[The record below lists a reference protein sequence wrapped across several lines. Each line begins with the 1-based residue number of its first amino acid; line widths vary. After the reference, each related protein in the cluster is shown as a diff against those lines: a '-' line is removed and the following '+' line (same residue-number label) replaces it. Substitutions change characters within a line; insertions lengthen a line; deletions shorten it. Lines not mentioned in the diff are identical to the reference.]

1 MAINQANGGLVNGG
15 LVVKPVAF
23 RQDGAKIGATKPEI
37 YHRRQ
42 SPGRAFPTPLWPV
55 RPSASLS
62 AALVRPG
69 R

>member
-1 MAINQANGGLVNGG
+1 MNGG

-23 RQDGAKIGATKPEI
+23 KQGAAKIGATQPEI

-55 RPSASLS
+55 PPSASLS
-62 AALVRPG
+62 AALVRLG